1 MNNVFVQGVLW
12 SDASFVLGRF
22 IDKSPGCIYNKPI
35 DFPAVSRSTR
45 IGSWFMVFNNKRPFW
60 CLLHRERVH
69 VEVEDVNEFDPIW
82 VQRTYYAEA
91 SDGQL
96 FSRLVQ
102 LQAVDRDGIP
112 GISKICHYQ
121 VTTPDVPFEVD
132 ADGKSRR
139 NFVISYR
146 MSCW

>member
-1 MNNVFVQGVLW
+1 MF
-12 SDASFVLGRF
+12 FVLGCF
-22 IDKSPGCIYNKPI
+22 IDGILVCITNPLARWP
-35 DFPAVSRSTR
+35 FRTAVALGAVLWRLITR
-45 IGSWFMVFNNKRPFW
+45 DPFGVFFS
-60 CLLHRERVH
+60 RERVH
-69 VEVEDVNEFDPIW
+69 VEVEDVNEFDPVW
-82 VQRTYYAEA
+82 LQRTYYAEA

-132 ADGKSRR
+132 ADGRFRR
-139 NFVISYR
+139 IASLPRTCCLY
-146 MSCW
+146 